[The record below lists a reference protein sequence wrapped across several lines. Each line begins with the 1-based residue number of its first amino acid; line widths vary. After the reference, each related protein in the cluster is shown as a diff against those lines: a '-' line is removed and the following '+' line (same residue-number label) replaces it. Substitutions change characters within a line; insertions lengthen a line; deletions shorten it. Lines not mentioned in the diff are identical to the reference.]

1 MAEGDEVINNYVDG
15 VIKRAVCEAEEEEAT
30 RRTTTSKA
38 CSGKQGKLWKGV
50 ATAGSGKTGRPWKG
64 GQAMER
70 SPSLGQGCSG
80 GSGQRPRSRSPTP
93 GGQRVPIMR
102 GGVPVHQR
110 ETVETSTVD
119 ELKGKIDQVATAVSV
134 VAQAVADQVRKSSIT
149 TVEQQAITRLA
160 PPASSI
166 GIRVPRP
173 TAHHLNEALLKAVQS
188 SQQMRQALEIYEKAA
203 RGNEALL
210 ELAQRA
216 LSNLLCD

>member
-15 VIKRAVCEAEEEEAT
+15 VIKRAVREAEAEA
-30 RRTTTSKA
+30 TTSKA

-70 SPSLGQGCSG
+70 SPSLGKGCSG

-110 ETVETSTVD
+110 ETVDTTTAD
-119 ELKGKIDQVATAVSV
+119 EIRGQIDQVATAVSV
-134 VAQAVADQVRKSSIT
+134 MRQAVANQVRKSSIT
-149 TVEQQAITRLA
+149 TVEQQAITRRA

-166 GIRVPRP
+166 GIRVPRA
-173 TAHHLNEALLKAVQS
+173 TAQNLNEALLKAVQS

-210 ELAQRA
+210 ERAQHA
-216 LSNLLCD
+216 LSDIVGGSH